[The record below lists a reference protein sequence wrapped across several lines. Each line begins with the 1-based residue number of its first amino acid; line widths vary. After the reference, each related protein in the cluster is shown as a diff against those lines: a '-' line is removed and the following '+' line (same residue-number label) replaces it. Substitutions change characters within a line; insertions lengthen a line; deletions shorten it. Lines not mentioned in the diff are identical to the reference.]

1 MTRPTSPSAA
11 TQRSPAIDH
20 LSHATASDDPLAL
33 VHTSLALLDAGLD
46 LLAAL
51 EDDAQLTHM
60 SLLIP
65 GGSVGKHF
73 RHVAETFD
81 ALLAAVD
88 PEYHG
93 PGYHGH
99 GEDPGYHGHAQ
110 ACKDTTPVVDY
121 DILLPRSREAVARDL
136 DACRA
141 AMGKVRA
148 GLRGMLGNAAGLARE
163 VEVLAVTPSQQCMR
177 STLARELWFCA
188 LHAIHHY
195 TMIRTICVHELGIA
209 LPVEFG
215 TAPATLLL
223 RPRGWKPPVEVWKA
237 KL

>member
-1 MTRPTSPSAA
+1 MARSPSP
-11 TQRSPAIDH
+11 TNDQRSPAIDH
-20 LSHATASDDPLAL
+20 LSHSQTSDDPLAL
-33 VHTSLALLDAGLD
+33 VHTSLSLIDSGID
-46 LLAAL
+46 LLSHL
-51 EDDAQLTHM
+51 SDDGQLTHA
-60 SLLIP
+60 SVLIP

-81 ALLAAVD
+81 ALLAALD
-88 PEYHG
+88 PEYYGHTTCNHG
-93 PGYHGH
+93 GIP
-99 GEDPGYHGHAQ
+99 
-110 ACKDTTPVVDY
+110 TVDY
-121 DILLPRSREAVARDL
+121 DILLPPSRGAVARDL
-136 DACRA
+136 DTCRA

-148 GLRGMLGNAAGLARE
+148 GLEAMTEGELGRE
-163 VEVLAVTPSQQCMR
+163 VDVLAVTPSRQCMR

-223 RPRGWKPPVEVWKA
+223 RPRGWKPPAEVWKA